1 MKQQSDAMKTTLAP
15 HAIPF
20 SRVDCGGAELANV
33 QQVLN
38 SGWLT
43 TGEWTLRFER
53 EFAAVV
59 GAKHALAVNSCTSAL
74 HLALDAVGIGAGD
87 KVLVPTLTFA
97 ATAEVVRYLG
107 ATPVLLDVDSETGC
121 IGPEHVR
128 AALKGHSPKAVIPVH
143 FGGLAADI
151 PAIRKVCD
159 PLGIHVIEDAAHA
172 FPTRLNG
179 RFVGTLSRL
188 TCFSFYANKTIT
200 TGEGGMIT
208 TDDDEL
214 VARIKLMRL
223 HGIDRD
229 AWNRFRSSKPAWQYD
244 ILAAGYKYNL
254 PDLASAV
261 GIAQLDRHVQMH
273 SRRVQL
279 AARYLGGLN
288 DLTCIRLPATGRAIE
303 DHSWHLFV
311 IRLTSAASLSRDEL
325 IANLAELG
333 IGTSVHY
340 RPLHRMTYYA
350 GLTSAT
356 PSDFPVA
363 ETWGNTAVSLPLF
376 SSMTDDECDGVIQAL
391 RRLLDG
397 N

>member
-1 MKQQSDAMKTTLAP
+1 MKLESDAINTTPAP

-20 SRVDCGGAELANV
+20 SRVDCGGAELVNV

-74 HLALDAVGIGAGD
+74 HLALDAVGVGAGD
-87 KVLVPTLTFA
+87 KVLVPSLTFA
-97 ATAEVVRYLG
+97 ATAEVVRYVG
-107 ATPVLLDVDSETGC
+107 ATPVLLDVDSDTGC

-128 AALKGHSPKAVIPVH
+128 AALKSHNPKAVIPVH
-143 FGGLAADI
+143 FGGLAADV
-151 PAIRKVCD
+151 PAIREVCD

-172 FPTRLNG
+172 FPTRLGG
-179 RFVGTLSRL
+179 RLVGTLSRL

-208 TDDDEL
+208 TDDDDL

-261 GIAQLDRHVQMH
+261 GIAQLDRHAQMH
-273 SRRVQL
+273 ARRVLL
-279 AARYLGGLN
+279 AGRYLEGLN
-288 DLTCIRLPATGRAIE
+288 DLTCIQLPATGRTIE

-311 IRLTSAASLSRDEL
+311 IRLKTTAALSRDEL
-325 IANLAELG
+325 ITRLAELG

-340 RPLHRMTYYA
+340 RPLHRMTYYVT
-350 GLTSAT
+350 LTGAT

-376 SSMTDDECDGVIQAL
+376 SSMTDEECDAVIRAL
-391 RRLLDG
+391 HTLLG
-397 N
+397 R